1 METNDTATFLV
12 GTALWAIALV
22 VLLIAR
28 PAAAEP
34 WWPWTCVAGIVG
46 GLFGLWYSRRYKH
59 RHVPPPASAA
69 ADGPA
74 PSSAAPE
81 SGEAA
86 NGTAAEAREP
96 HPVPPAE
103 PGR

>member
-46 GLFGLWYSRRYKH
+46 GLFGLWFS
-59 RHVPPPASAA
+59 
-69 ADGPA
+69 
-74 PSSAAPE
+74 
-81 SGEAA
+81 
-86 NGTAAEAREP
+86 NQAR
-96 HPVPPAE
+96 
-103 PGR
+103 